1 MLSFSATVV
10 LIVITIIIYFVFM
23 KEFRVKKK
31 ITEFPVKFPEDK
43 VKVSSNILYVGLH
56 NLK

>member
-10 LIVITIIIYFVFM
+10 LIVIAIIIYFVFM
-23 KEFRVKKK
+23 NEFRVKKK

-43 VKVSSNILYVGLH
+43 VKVST
-56 NLK
+56 K